1 MTALLLNV
9 PLYGFLWWF
18 STYVHNIAFLN
29 RMAITF
35 GVILAVML
43 AITALRPLEKPRTMP
58 VREDFDM
65 PGTPIR
71 LYMRD
76 QGEKNPY
83 KGKKKSTPSRLRKHI
98 KGRNAE
104 F

>member
-1 MTALLLNV
+1 
-9 PLYGFLWWF
+9 
-18 STYVHNIAFLN
+18 
-29 RMAITF
+29 
-35 GVILAVML
+35 
-43 AITALRPLEKPRTMP
+43 
-58 VREDFDM
+58 
-65 PGTPIR
+65 
-71 LYMRD
+71 MRD